1 MIKRAFTF
9 ILFITTSILTFSQ
22 KVDYSVVSVPMESGV
37 EFLQISSDNDY
48 VCMPLVKRSAN
59 KINWATNHI
68 LDISKKSND
77 IAYLSWRN
85 NTSNIFIKSLDKQG
99 SSVQRTNRSAVQ
111 DFSYSPDGNYICFS
125 EKRGKTTQI
134 FQTSAEKGYVCRQI
148 TSNNRDYSPV
158 YSHDMAQILFARQEA
173 KSLGI
178 WSYDIKNNFLSSLT
192 SGMNPYP
199 FKDSNTLICARANS
213 DGRSEIWKINYE
225 TGVEECIISD
235 TEHSFTSPRVS
246 PDGNWIVF
254 VGSSKITTTNFV
266 YWNTDIFIARID
278 GTDFTQL
285 TYHAADDLSPVWS
298 KDSKYI
304 YFVSQRGS
312 SNGVANIWR
321 MSFPDL

>member
-1 MIKRAFTF
+1 MIKIGFV
-9 ILFITTSILTFSQ
+9 SILLIATSTLSFAQ
-22 KVDYSVVSVPMESGV
+22 KIDYSAISVPIESGV

-48 VCMPLVKRSAN
+48 VCMPLVKRSAS

-68 LDISKKSND
+68 LDISKNGND

-99 SSVQRTNRSAVQ
+99 SSIQRTNRSAVQ

-134 FQTSAEKGYVCRQI
+134 SQTSAEKGYVCRQI
-148 TSNNRDYSPV
+148 TSNNSDYSPV
-158 YSHDMAQILFARQEA
+158 YSRDMTQILFARQEA
-173 KSLGI
+173 NGYGI
-178 WSYDIKNNFLSSLT
+178 WSYDIKNKILSSLT

-199 FKDSNTLICARANS
+199 FNDSNTLICAIANS
-213 DGRSEIWKINYE
+213 DGRNEIWKINYE

-235 TEHSFTSPRVS
+235 TEQSFTSPRVS

-254 VGSSKITTTNFV
+254 VGSSKITTNKSV
-266 YWNTDIFIARID
+266 YWNTDIFVARVD

>member
-1 MIKRAFTF
+1 MIKIGFV
-9 ILFITTSILTFSQ
+9 SILLIATSTLSFAQ
-22 KVDYSVVSVPMESGV
+22 KIDYSAISVPIESGV

-48 VCMPLVKRSAN
+48 VCMPLVKRSAS

-68 LDISKKSND
+68 LDISKNGND

-99 SSVQRTNRSAVQ
+99 SSIQRTNRSAVQ

-134 FQTSAEKGYVCRQI
+134 SQTSAEKGYVCRLI
-148 TSNNRDYSPV
+148 TSNNSDYSPV
-158 YSHDMAQILFARQEA
+158 YSRDMTQILFARQEA
-173 KSLGI
+173 NGYGI
-178 WSYDIKNNFLSSLT
+178 WSYDIKNKILSSLT

-199 FKDSNTLICARANS
+199 FNDSNTLICAIANS
-213 DGRSEIWKINYE
+213 DGRNEIWKINYE

-235 TEHSFTSPRVS
+235 TEQSFTSPRVS

-254 VGSSKITTTNFV
+254 VGSSKITTNKSV
-266 YWNTDIFIARID
+266 YWNTDIFVARVD